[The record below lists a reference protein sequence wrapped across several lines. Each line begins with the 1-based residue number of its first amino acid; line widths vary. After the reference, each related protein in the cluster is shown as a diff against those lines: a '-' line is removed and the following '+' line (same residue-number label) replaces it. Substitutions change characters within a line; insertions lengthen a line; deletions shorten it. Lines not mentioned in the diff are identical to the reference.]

1 MRTDLGAV
9 TFKIILSGVLDA
21 GAAGLPGPFRQ
32 ALAEIS
38 ASLSAE
44 AENSGEDG
52 SGGGGAWGS
61 GGSGGA
67 GSVNALP
74 PLLIPSPNSRSQTG
88 DDRNKLV
95 LNPGLLLDV
104 GEIALVQARVLGQL
118 LGIAIRSKCCLN
130 LDLSSVIWKSL
141 LGVPLVP
148 SDLASFD
155 YTAWRSLQFV
165 DPSSDL
171 PFTEEEFDEYL
182 GYLNWTTVLSDG
194 RTQVELRNNGANM
207 RVTYAQRHEYAARA
221 IAARLSESALLLS
234 CIREGLLSVIPRQCL
249 RLLSWRELEL
259 RVCGRPTVDLS
270 VLESHTVYSG
280 GYTRSSPHIEWFWS
294 ILRDFSAQELAS
306 FLQFCWARSRLP
318 ADEAAAGQGSYRMQ
332 VNILDAAPRG
342 SLAAQRQQQQTLAD
356 GSPAPD
362 PNDMLLPTSE
372 TCFFNGQLS
381 KPSLPV
387 FTPFPL
393 VLCCPFLLLIRVFVF
408 SVLFACFVFV
418 QSTFRSTATSKQC
431 VQRSKWPCSAAPSRR
446 KRVDKSTTFLSLK
459 PKNHSINQA
468 QQCC

>member
-1 MRTDLGAV
+1 
-9 TFKIILSGVLDA
+9 
-21 GAAGLPGPFRQ
+21 
-32 ALAEIS
+32 
-38 ASLSAE
+38 
-44 AENSGEDG
+44 
-52 SGGGGAWGS
+52 
-61 GGSGGA
+61 
-67 GSVNALP
+67 
-74 PLLIPSPNSRSQTG
+74 
-88 DDRNKLV
+88 
-95 LNPGLLLDV
+95 
-104 GEIALVQARVLGQL
+104 
-118 LGIAIRSKCCLN
+118 
-130 LDLSSVIWKSL
+130 
-141 LGVPLVP
+141 
-148 SDLASFD
+148 
-155 YTAWRSLQFV
+155 
-165 DPSSDL
+165 
-171 PFTEEEFDEYL
+171 
-182 GYLNWTTVLSDG
+182 
-194 RTQVELRNNGANM
+194 M

-387 FTPFPL
+387 VTPFPL
-393 VLCCPFLLLIRVFVF
+393 VLCCPFLLLIRVLCSPCCLLVLCLF
-408 SVLFACFVFV
+408 SQHSEIQQPRNDAGKDQNGLALQHHHVVSAW
-418 QSTFRSTATSKQC
+418 AN
-431 VQRSKWPCSAAPSRR
+431 QR
-446 KRVDKSTTFLSLK
+446 LS
-459 PKNHSINQA
+459 
-468 QQCC
+468 